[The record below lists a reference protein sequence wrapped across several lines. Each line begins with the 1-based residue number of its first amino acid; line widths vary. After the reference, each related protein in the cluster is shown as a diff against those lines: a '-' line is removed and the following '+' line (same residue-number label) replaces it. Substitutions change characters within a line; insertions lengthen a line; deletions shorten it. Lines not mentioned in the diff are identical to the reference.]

1 MVGVS
6 HRGGRAT
13 VVPVVTRGDNI
24 GVSKVLARE
33 APVVSAQGAIA
44 VVEVAEMRGNARVI
58 SDITARGAPKVAA
71 ETVQA
76 GVELLEHD
84 GLGFDLAY
92 LLGDDAGVKN
102 KIKEM
107 LRKRGFRVQKSNV
120 PLGHLLKD
128 KEALLDDLDALGMA
142 DDFRLF
148 YNSERTLAEVAIIEV
163 IGAVEVVKTAEGVDS
178 TVVVE
183 GLRSTSN

>member
-102 KIKEM
+102 KIK
-107 LRKRGFRVQKSNV
+107 RDVKKKRLSCSK
-120 PLGHLLKD
+120 K
-128 KEALLDDLDALGMA
+128 
-142 DDFRLF
+142 
-148 YNSERTLAEVAIIEV
+148 
-163 IGAVEVVKTAEGVDS
+163 
-178 TVVVE
+178 
-183 GLRSTSN
+183 